1 MIHGINL
8 HIKMK
13 GLIKNI
19 LRKGLLKE
27 SVKITNISDSDEYWD
42 RVRLTCI
49 NDKGQEVGYAELD
62 MWITE
67 SEWSYMSDDQEG
79 KFSDDEFAEHF
90 PEGGAAKLE
99 KIKIK
104 PEFRNDPNN
113 RYGSELMK
121 AVVDYCKS
129 RDVKTMYLIASPMGD
144 GPKIPLEKLGAFYA
158 KHGFKV
164 VKDFQNAY
172 DMVAQLRERL
182 SKRIKKEA

>member
-1 MIHGINL
+1 
-8 HIKMK
+8 MK
-13 GLIKNI
+13 ELIKNI
-19 LRKGLLKE
+19 LREGLIKE
-27 SVKITNISDSDEYWD
+27 SVKIFNISGDDDYWD
-42 RVRLTCI
+42 RVRLKCY
-49 NDKGQEVGYAELD
+49 NDKGQEVGYADLD
-62 MWITE
+62 MWIDE
-67 SEWSYMSDDQEG
+67 AEWGYMGDDQEG
-79 KFSDDEFAEHF
+79 KFTDDEFAEHF

-99 KIKIK
+99 EIKIK

-129 RDVKTMYLIASPMGD
+129 RNVKTMYLIASPIGD
-144 GPKIPLEKLGAFYA
+144 SPRIPLEKLGAFYA

-182 SKRIKKEA
+182 KNRIKKEV